1 MKILSVMP
9 FKAAHKT
16 YLEEIAGK
24 SGEDCTFVYR
34 TYSSVAE
41 SDMQDADIILGNVD
55 PELVAKSPRLKWI
68 QLNSAGAEVYTKD
81 VVHGAIL
88 TNARGA
94 YSLTVSDW
102 MMSVTFML
110 CRKMDLYMRNQV
122 NHTWQCEGNVTSIFS
137 STTLVLGLGNI
148 GSDYASKMKALGS
161 HVIGLVKHPRSV
173 CPSCVDEIGTIDALD
188 SYLPRADFVA
198 MILPGTDDNKEI
210 MNLARLSHMKKSA
223 YLINAGRG
231 SAVVTDDLDKALR
244 DGLIAGAA
252 LDVTDPEP
260 LPSDHPL
267 WDAPRCIIT
276 PHIAGQF
283 LLEETFERIVRLTGH
298 NLEAYLSGEL
308 KNAGSPDFSD
318 GKTAGEGKG
327 MFNII
332 DTARGY

>member
-1 MKILSVMP
+1 MKIVSVMP
-9 FKAAHKT
+9 FKEEHIT

-24 SGEDCTFVYR
+24 SEEDCRFVYR
-34 TYSSVAE
+34 TYSSVTE
-41 SDMQDADIILGNVD
+41 SDVQDADIILGNVAPD
-55 PELVAKSPRLKWI
+55 LVARAPRLKWL

-110 CRKMDLYMRNQV
+110 CRKMDLYMRDQV
-122 NHTWQCEGNVTSIFS
+122 AHTWQCEGNVTSIFG

-161 HVIGLVKHPRSV
+161 HVIGLVKHKRAV
-173 CPSCVDEIGTIDALD
+173 CPPCVDEIGTIDALD
-188 SYLPRADFVA
+188 SYLPQADFVA
-198 MILPGTDDNKEI
+198 MVLPGTEGNQGL
-210 MNLARLSHMKKSA
+210 MNLTRISRMKKSA

-231 SAVVTDDLDKALR
+231 SAVVTDDLNKALR
-244 DGLIAGAA
+244 EGLIAGAA

-260 LPSDHPL
+260 LPPGHPL

-298 NLEAYLSGEL
+298 NLEAYLSGDRQ
-308 KNAGSPDFSD
+308 NAGSPDFSD
-318 GKTAGEGKG
+318 GRTAGERKG
-327 MFNII
+327 MYNII
-332 DTARGY
+332 DTDKGY